1 MGINLKIK
9 EFSENLVD
17 VINKSD
23 LPSGV
28 VRMVLSNALDEV
40 VKCHINDLQKEA
52 EEVELANRDRE
63 NNGLGEDLQQN
74 QLGE

>member
-17 VINKSD
+17 VINKSE

-28 VRMVLSNALDEV
+28 VRLVLSNALEEV
-40 VKCHINDLQKEA
+40 ARCHINDLQKEVA
-52 EEVELANRDRE
+52 EIELADCNRE
-63 NNGLGEDLQQN
+63 NNGLGQDLQQN